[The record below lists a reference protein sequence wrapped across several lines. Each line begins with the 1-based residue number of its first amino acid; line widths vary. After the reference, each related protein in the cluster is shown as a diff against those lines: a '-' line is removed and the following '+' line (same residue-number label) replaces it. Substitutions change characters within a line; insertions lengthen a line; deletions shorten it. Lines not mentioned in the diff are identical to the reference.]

1 MAEQNLWICWLDA
14 AAAARHASLPARLGL
29 PACTGREALPDACR
43 LVLWATPEDLSL
55 GTWPEGPGHAA
66 PTRVDFLDPALLY
79 RLKTTGKRQG
89 LGRALGLASHPAP
102 FVLDATAG
110 LGRDSLA
117 MAALGCRVLL
127 MERSAVIFAL
137 LEDGLARA
145 RAAADAELD
154 RLLPNMELQQGEAR
168 DRCVAISRGEAPRPD
183 VIYLDPMFPPRNKLA
198 RVKKDI
204 ALLHTLLGSEPDV
217 DSLLDVALAAAGRR
231 VVLKRP
237 AGGKGPARRAA
248 DFTVEGKTASFD
260 VYLCNNAAR
269 MPA

>member
-1 MAEQNLWICWLDA
+1 MAMQQVWICWLDA
-14 AAAARHASLPARLGL
+14 EAEARHASLPVRLEL
-29 PACTGREALPDACR
+29 PACTGREALPDNCR
-43 LVLWATPEDLSL
+43 LVLWATQEDLSL

-79 RLKTTGKRQG
+79 RLKTSGKRQG
-89 LGRALGLASHPAP
+89 LGRALGLSSHPEP

-117 MAALGCRVLL
+117 MAALGCRVQL
-127 MERSAVIFAL
+127 MERSPVIFAL
-137 LEDGLARA
+137 LEDGLSRA
-145 RAAADAELD
+145 RAAGDEDLDALW
-154 RLLPNMELQQGEAR
+154 PNMELQQGEAR
-168 DRCVAISRGEAPRPD
+168 EQCAAIARGEAPRPD
-183 VIYLDPMFPPRNKLA
+183 VIYLDPMFPPRNKQA

-217 DSLLDVALAAAGRR
+217 DSLLEVALAAAARR

-237 AGGKGPARRAA
+237 AGGKGPARRAP
-248 DFTVEGKTASFD
+248 DFSVEGKTASFD